1 MTASASLVATL
12 TEAPSEGLVAE
23 LAGRAAILEVRAD
36 LTGDLR
42 AEELRRT
49 FPGELLYT
57 LRSAAEGGRGPDD
70 RAERAGRLAGAAG
83 AYDLVDL
90 EGRDLKAAAEAVPAA
105 KRLVSWHGVAGDG
118 RAPESADLS
127 AVFERLDAV
136 ESRYV
141 KLVAEARSPAE
152 ALMPLELLRDLGR
165 DDVVAFAGGA
175 SGAWTRLLAAKLGAP
190 LVYGAVGATPGA
202 PGQPRLDRLCED
214 YGLPELPAGGE
225 LFGIVGRPIGHSLSP
240 RLHNG
245 LYRRLGLGGLYLAF
259 EVERFGDFWLEVVES
274 GALGRLGFDLRG
286 LTVTAPHK
294 EIALAVAGAAS
305 PLAERLGCANTL
317 VLHDGVWEAETTDP
331 DGVVGPLQA
340 RGVRLAGRRAAVV
353 GAGGAG
359 RAAAFALRACGA
371 EVAIVNRSTERG
383 LRVAQGLGVE
393 FMAPEVFDPGS
404 FDLVVNATP
413 LGHGDDVRLA
423 FDPGRM
429 AAGSVVVDMVYR
441 RDAPTPLVA
450 AARQHG
456 LEAVDGREVLLHQAP
471 AQFEA
476 MTGRPMQL
484 AAGAELLGL
493 PAAEG
498 TR

>member
-1 MTASASLVATL
+1 MPASSSLVATL
-12 TEAPSEGLVAE
+12 TEAPSEALLAD

-36 LTGDLR
+36 LTGDLP
-42 AEELRRT
+42 AEELRRG

-57 LRSAAEGGRGPDD
+57 LRSTAEGGRGPDD
-70 RAERAGRLAGAAG
+70 RAERAHRLAGAAA

-90 EGRDLKAAAEAVPAA
+90 EGRDLKAAEAAVPAA
-105 KRLVSWHGVAGDG
+105 KRLVSWHG
-118 RAPESADLS
+118 RAPGSADLGT
-127 AVFERLDAV
+127 VFERLDAV

-152 ALMPLELLRDLGR
+152 ALMPLQLLRDLGR
-165 DDVVAFAGGA
+165 DDVVAFSSGA

-190 LVYGAVGATPGA
+190 LVYGAAGDTPGA
-202 PGQPRLDRLCED
+202 PGQPRLARLCED
-214 YGLPELPAGGE
+214 YGMPALPAGRE

-274 GALGRLGFDLRG
+274 GALGRMGFDFRG
-286 LTVTAPHK
+286 LSVTAPHK

-317 VLHDGVWEAETTDP
+317 VLHDGVWEAESTDP

-340 RGVRLAGRRAAVV
+340 HGVRLAGRRAAVL

-359 RAAAFALRACGA
+359 RAAAFALRVSGA

-383 LRVAQGLGVE
+383 LRAAESLGVE

-404 FDLVVNATP
+404 FDLAVNATP
-413 LGHGDDVRLA
+413 LGHGDDVRMA
-423 FDPGRM
+423 FDPSRM

-450 AARQHG
+450 AARGHG
-456 LEAVDGREVLLHQAP
+456 LVAVDGREVLLHQAS

-493 PAAEG
+493 LAPEAV
-498 TR
+498 R